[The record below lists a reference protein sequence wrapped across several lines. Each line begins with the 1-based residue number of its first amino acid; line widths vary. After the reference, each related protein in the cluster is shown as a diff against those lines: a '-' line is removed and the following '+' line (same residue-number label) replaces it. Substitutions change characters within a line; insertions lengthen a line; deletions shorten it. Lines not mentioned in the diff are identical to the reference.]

1 MNASEPCI
9 QCTYMHAYIVV
20 LRVCVCCKSN
30 NQINLHKARQESAP
44 LYDELT
50 KLANLEWISP
60 GRNCNLAWFPWLAL
74 FLPSIS
80 PTALVNAPS
89 SLLPRPFCSS
99 VSWNWEFIVMRLSA
113 QLGCM
118 QHGNEPRQ
126 QKIKIDARM
135 LSGKACA
142 CVCVC
147 ARMPVYVWGK
157 E

>member
-1 MNASEPCI
+1 MKWMQAN
-9 QCTYMHAYIVV
+9 HAYSVHT
-20 LRVCVCCKSN
+20 LLCCVCVCCKSN
-30 NQINLHKARQESAP
+30 NQINLNKARQESAP

-135 LSGKACA
+135 LSAKYVRVCMYVCAHA
-142 CVCVC
+142 CVCV
-147 ARMPVYVWGK
+147 R
-157 E
+157 

>member
-1 MNASEPCI
+1 MKWMQANHAYSVH
-9 QCTYMHAYIVV
+9 TYMHT
-20 LRVCVCCKSN
+20 LLCVCV
-30 NQINLHKARQESAP
+30 ARVIIKLICIKHGKRVHPS

-135 LSGKACA
+135 LSGKVCA
-142 CVCVC
+142 CVCMCAHACVC
-147 ARMPVYVWGK
+147 VR
-157 E
+157 

>member
-9 QCTYMHAYIVV
+9 QCMYIHTCIHCCAA
-20 LRVCVCCKSN
+20 CVCCKSN

-89 SLLPRPFCSS
+89 SPASS
-99 VSWNWEFIVMRLSA
+99 VLLFCWNWEFIVMRLSA

-118 QHGNEPRQ
+118 QHENEPRQ

-142 CVCVC
+142 CVCMC
-147 ARMPVYVWGK
+147 AHACVYVR
-157 E
+157 